1 MVTGEVLKVFQA
13 NIFNTWD
20 HLHTQK
26 NGKTHT
32 RLQLL
37 LPMAIRS
44 DSDLLYLLG
53 ATVWLTS
60 ALMVLIGLAVAH
72 SHVRHLFLW
81 EI

>member
-32 RLQLL
+32 RL
-37 LPMAIRS
+37 
-44 DSDLLYLLG
+44 
-53 ATVWLTS
+53 
-60 ALMVLIGLAVAH
+60 
-72 SHVRHLFLW
+72 
-81 EI
+81 